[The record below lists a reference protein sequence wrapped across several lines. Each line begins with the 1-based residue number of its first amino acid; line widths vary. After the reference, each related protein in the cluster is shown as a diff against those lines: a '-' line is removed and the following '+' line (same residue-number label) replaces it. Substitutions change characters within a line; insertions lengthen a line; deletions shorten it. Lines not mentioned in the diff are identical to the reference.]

1 MEEEERE
8 RILLNLYREGLENL
22 YSSPDFYDAV
32 YQVDADYEKKEELIR
47 ENIEEGSKVLYLGCG
62 TGNLI
67 ERLENEYEFAGVEP
81 SEEMAEM
88 ARKKTS
94 AEILVLRAEEI
105 EFDEEFDAAVSFG
118 QSMNYVLGDQEM
130 EKVIGST
137 YDALK
142 PGGILMF
149 DLMTNLENGKSEK
162 RIQKSGETE
171 FSVQEKFKR
180 KEGELFYLEFLYRIK
195 GKEFSDKHTIR
206 SWNLKDL
213 IEILSKA
220 GFSEIEELQVY
231 DMETFAHILARR

>member
-1 MEEEERE
+1 MFLRDSVEEEERE

-81 SEEMAEM
+81 SEEMAEK

-162 RIQKSGETE
+162 RIQRSG
-171 FSVQEKFKR
+171 
-180 KEGELFYLEFLYRIK
+180 
-195 GKEFSDKHTIR
+195 
-206 SWNLKDL
+206 
-213 IEILSKA
+213 
-220 GFSEIEELQVY
+220 
-231 DMETFAHILARR
+231 